1 MKLTEGPSRRGLAVG
16 ASAAALAAC
25 APKALVEPAPQ
36 SSQFPKNFLW
46 GAATSAFQIE
56 GALKEDGRGP
66 SIWDGF
72 PKASGR
78 IVDGSDA
85 SVATDSS
92 HRWQEDVGLLAAGG
106 MNAYRFSVAWPRI
119 QASGAGPANDKG
131 LDYYSRLVDALL
143 AKNIQPYATLFH
155 WDLPQALQDKGGWLN
170 RDTTARFADYAAI
183 VGQRLGDRL
192 KHFITL
198 NEAAVITL
206 NEAAVHTFAGH
217 VLGEHAP
224 GLSDAGNIGPVTHHQ
239 NLAQGLA
246 IQALRAGRPDLE
258 IGATLALM
266 PVRPEAGL
274 MLGPNRLA
282 ADGFDA
288 LWNKAYLDPLLK
300 GTYPD
305 LLHASLDKVLKAGDL
320 AITRQPVA
328 FVGVNYYAPAF
339 MKFVLDNPAHVAL
352 GDPPKGVKL
361 DAFGREIDPMGLT
374 ENLDRLRTE
383 YGNPPVIITENG
395 CSDPFSSGSAI
406 LDDGFRVDF
415 LRQHL
420 KAVRVAMER
429 GAKVRGY
436 FVWTLVDNWEWDKG
450 FTSKFGLCAMDR
462 KTGVR
467 TPKRSMAWFKAL
479 AQSGA
484 LDRG

>member
-36 SSQFPKNFLW
+36 SSRFPKNFLW
-46 GAATSAFQIE
+46 GTATSAFQIE

-85 SVATDSS
+85 SVATDSY

-198 NEAAVITL
+198 NEAAV
-206 NEAAVHTFAGH
+206 HTFAGH
-217 VLGEHAP
+217 VVGEHAP

-328 FVGVNYYAPAF
+328 FMGVNYYAPAF

-361 DAFGREIDPMGLT
+361 DAFGREIDPMGLA

-395 CSDPFSSGSAI
+395 CSDPFSSGPAI
-406 LDDGFRVDF
+406 LDDGFRIKF

-429 GAKVRGY
+429 GSPVRGF

-467 TPKRSMAWFKAL
+467 TLKRSMAWFKAL